1 MEKQRTIA
9 IFDFDGTLTT
19 KDTLLEFIKFA
30 CGKKAFY
37 IGFFLH
43 SPLLIL
49 MKLGLYPN
57 WKAKQKVFS
66 WFFKGVPY
74 TTFAKYGEDFA
85 EIIKMMMKETTLFIL
100 RKHQS
105 EGADI
110 YVISASVDEWVC
122 PFCSQL
128 GVKNVIATQIETDCK
143 GMLTGRFSSPNC
155 YGKEKVRR
163 FLEVEPSRSE
173 YYLYAYG
180 DRRGDKEIISFADKG
195 FYV

>member
-19 KDTLLEFIKFA
+19 KDTLLEFIKFT

-49 MKLGLYPN
+49 MKLGIYPN

-66 WFFKGVPY
+66 WFFKGMPY
-74 TTFAKYGEDFA
+74 TTFAKHGEDFA
-85 EIIKMMMKETTLFIL
+85 DVINTMTKDKTLAIL

-110 YVISASVDEWVC
+110 YVISASVDEWVR
-122 PFCSQL
+122 PFCTPL
-128 GVKNVIATQIETDCK
+128 GVKNVIATQIETDSK
-143 GMLTGRFSSPNC
+143 GILTGRFASSNC

-163 FLEVEPSRSE
+163 FLEVEPSRSK
-173 YYLYAYG
+173 YDLYAYG
-180 DRRGDKEIISFADKG
+180 DSRGDKEIIFFADTG

>member
-19 KDTLLEFIKFA
+19 KDTLLEFIKFV
-30 CGKKAFY
+30 CGIKAFY
-37 IGFFLH
+37 IGFLLH
-43 SPLLIL
+43 SPLLIW
-49 MKLGLYPN
+49 MKLGIYPN

-66 WFFKGVPY
+66 WFFKGMPY
-74 TTFAKYGEDFA
+74 TTFAKYGENFA
-85 EIIKMMMKETTLFIL
+85 KVVKTMMKETTLDIL

-110 YVISASVDEWVC
+110 YVISASVDEWVR
-122 PFCSQL
+122 PFCTLL
-128 GVKNVIATQIETDCK
+128 GVKDVIATQIETDSK
-143 GMLTGRFSSPNC
+143 GMLTGRFASPNC

-163 FLEVEPSRSE
+163 FLEAEPSRSE

-180 DRRGDKEIISFADKG
+180 DSRGDKEIISFADNG
-195 FYV
+195 FYL

>member
-30 CGKKAFY
+30 CGIKAFY

-57 WKAKQKVFS
+57 WEAKQKVFS
-66 WFFKGVPY
+66 WFFKGMPY

-85 EIIKMMMKETTLFIL
+85 EVIKTIMKETTLAIL

-110 YVISASVDEWVC
+110 YVISASVDEWVR
-122 PFCSQL
+122 PFCMQL
-128 GVKNVIATQIETDCK
+128 GIKDVIATQIETDSK
-143 GMLTGRFSSPNC
+143 GMLTGRFASPNC

-163 FLEVEPSRSE
+163 FLEIEPSRSE

-180 DRRGDKEIISFADKG
+180 DSRGDKEIILFADKG